1 LAPGAQSLPR
11 LRFYGILLALMIMT
25 TREQPIQKLATRDGS
40 FTAGR
45 QATLF
50 LAGTLTLA
58 TLFVVLVMGSLTE
71 PDFWR
76 LVRLVDVAAEL
87 IMFVT
92 VSLLILAPIG
102 FSRHLVLASVDAVVA
117 LMAQNDGQS
126 LLPRLAAV
134 FAALD
139 LAIERGRPGRTSL
152 AAVIRS
158 VLQALLSSMH
168 QRLSPQRPKSKAPI
182 LLFQQAPLLIA
193 P

>member
-1 LAPGAQSLPR
+1 LPR

-87 IMFVT
+87 IMFAT
-92 VSLLILAPIG
+92 VSLL
-102 FSRHLVLASVDAVVA
+102 SW
-117 LMAQNDGQS
+117 
-126 LLPRLAAV
+126 PRLASAGILSWPV
-134 FAALD
+134 SMRWWPSWPRMTANRCCPAWRPFLPHWTWPLSAAGL
-139 LAIERGRPGRTSL
+139 EEHPWRP
-152 AAVIRS
+152 
-158 VLQALLSSMH
+158 
-168 QRLSPQRPKSKAPI
+168 
-182 LLFQQAPLLIA
+182 
-193 P
+193 